1 MYFFRIA
8 MRSTV
13 SWLRRA
19 LNSDPLRHVRRS
31 HGQVTSVRGH
41 IFIYG
46 PAGLPIEQINNTTG
60 TIQYLHHDQ
69 AGSTRLITGSTG
81 KTEATFT
88 YGPYG
93 ETTGSTGTAT
103 TPLGYD
109 GQYTSSDTG
118 LIYLRNRVYDPK
130 TAQFLT
136 VDPLV
141 SISGAPYN
149 YAGDNPLTYG
159 DAVGLLWTPLAGGAG
174 GADAACGA
182 TIEIPGV
189 DIGTCGAAGIAT
201 GAAAVGAAI
210 GVVTAV
216 AGSEGGDEGEA
227 ELKKKEAERE
237 SCGNPASPPGSKFEW
252 KGKGPVGSSEG
263 SWWDPDADESLYPH
277 LGENSHGPHYDYEGP
292 SGNYRIYPDGRIE
305 AKP

>member
-1 MYFFRIA
+1 MPIYMYGHRPT
-8 MRSTV
+8 TV
-13 SWLRRA
+13 
-19 LNSDPLRHVRRS
+19 
-31 HGQVTSVRGH
+31 
-41 IFIYG
+41 
-46 PAGLPIEQINNTTG
+46 EQINNTTS
-60 TIQYLHHDQ
+60 TVQYLHHDQ

-81 KTEATFT
+81 KTEATLT

-93 ETTGSTGTAT
+93 ELTGSTGTAT

-130 TAQFLT
+130 TAQFLS

-141 SISGAPYN
+141 SISGAPYS
-149 YAGDNPLTYG
+149 YAGDNPLSYG

-174 GADAACGA
+174 GADAACSA

-189 DIGTCGAAGIAT
+189 DIDTCGAAGIAT

-216 AGSEGGDEGEA
+216 AGNEGGDEGEA
-227 ELKKKEAERE
+227 ELHEQEVARE
-237 SCGNPASPPGSKFEW
+237 NCGEISLNFNNPAESPGEGWEW
-252 KGKGPVGSSEG
+252 KGNGPEGSSEG
-263 SWWDPDADESLYPH
+263 SWVNPETGEKLYADLNHPELQGS
-277 LGENSHGPHYDYEGP
+277 HYDYTAPDG
-292 SGNYRIYPDGRIE
+292 SQYRIYPDGRIE
-305 AKP
+305 PKE